1 VKQKYAKEPLRM
13 AKQSKQITNNEPPAN
28 PPFSVKPVMMKKVH
42 SVNFAETRRAN
53 KKNPQKLK
61 KCTYTHAGASNLLL
75 RITKEIVS
83 VANFVIGVI
92 KDKKGILIVSKLRTR
107 VQPTPS
113 TRG

>member
-1 VKQKYAKEPLRM
+1 M